1 MYSSDPSAT
10 LLQHAHIWVFHVQ
23 GQVRAGSPS
32 PAEDLGAKRIDVLEH
47 LVRHPQATYQ
57 MVVKGDS
64 MKDEGIFDGDII
76 LVERAIT
83 LVGVNYL
90 DRRVASRK
98 NVTRRFVVVIRSFLS
113 FWLFLDSLFK
123 KPPAGAAGG
132 AWLRP
137 SRMVQLT
144 LGCFVVPCPGSTANA
159 DAFRA
164 GYFILPP
171 DLPHTCADGPEPC
184 PSLARRAR
192 P

>member
-1 MYSSDPSAT
+1 
-10 LLQHAHIWVFHVQ
+10 
-23 GQVRAGSPS
+23 
-32 PAEDLGAKRIDVLEH
+32 
-47 LVRHPQATYQ
+47 

-76 LVERAIT
+76 LVDRAIT

-90 DRRVASRK
+90 DRRVASRR
-98 NVTRRFVVVIRSFLS
+98 NVTRLLVVVLRSFLR
-113 FWLFLDSLFK
+113 FRLFFDPLFRTH
-123 KPPAGAAGG
+123 PAGAAGG
-132 AWLRP
+132 PWLQPP
-137 SRMVQLT
+137 SMLQLT

-171 DLPHTCADGPEPC
+171 DLPHTCADGPEPN